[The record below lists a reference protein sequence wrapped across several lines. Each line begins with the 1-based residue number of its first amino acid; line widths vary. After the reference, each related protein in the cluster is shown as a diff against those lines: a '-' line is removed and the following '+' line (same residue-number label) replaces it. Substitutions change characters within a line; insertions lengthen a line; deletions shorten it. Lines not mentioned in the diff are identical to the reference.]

1 MFVVIVVVAV
11 NPIPNGGSDSV
22 ATAGG
27 GEYLIPPLGNPGRG
41 HYGPHIAKDNL
52 LL

>member
-22 ATAGG
+22 ATTRGG
-27 GEYLIPPLGNPGRG
+27 APPGNQGRG
-41 HYGPHIAKDNL
+41 HFGPHIAKDNL

>member
-27 GEYLIPPLGNPGRG
+27 NPGRG